1 MNAAFAQTRS
11 SRRKLM
17 RLLQQ
22 QQEVDS
28 KAASRLKERFLAGHR
43 KLLECIGEKLNEYG
57 SSLHM
62 EANQSFVC
70 AVSEEDR
77 QLFTEVCNDF
87 SLDEWETLR
96 VKEVQLGIRR
106 AATDTATLP
115 QSPDECAAQARPDTA
130 SEPLSTSVSRQS
142 IHAAETR
149 PDR

>member
-1 MNAAFAQTRS
+1 MQRCPAIFLFVPARRSFGSRWTESKGLQMNAAFAQTRS

-106 AATDTATLP
+106 AATDTVFSL
-115 QSPDECAAQARPDTA
+115 AQK
-130 SEPLSTSVSRQS
+130 
-142 IHAAETR
+142 
-149 PDR
+149 